1 MSTTSRLGKI
11 VVVDTGDI
19 LVLIVTSSATHES
32 QYAGARPWVDV
43 LPSIDVAR
51 GWSSGVQSVNTPWS
65 RAAVSVF
72 SSRHAIVI
80 GPVPPGIGVM
90 WPATSATGA

>member
-1 MSTTSRLGKI
+1 MSTTSRLGEI
-11 VVVDTGDI
+11 VVVDTRDI
-19 LVLIVTSSATHES
+19 IALIVTSSATHEW
-32 QYAGARPWVDV
+32 QCRPER
-43 LPSIDVAR
+43 S
-51 GWSSGVQSVNTPWS
+51 SSGVQSVNTPWS

-72 SSRHAIVI
+72 SSRQAIVI

>member
-1 MSTTSRLGKI
+1 MSTTSRLGKV
-11 VVVDTGDI
+11 VVVDTGNI
-19 LVLIVTSSATHES
+19 IVLIVTSSATHES
-32 QYAGARPWVDV
+32 YYAPRASIVAV
-43 LPSIDVAR
+43 LPDIGVAR
-51 GWSSGVQSVNTPWS
+51 ERSSGVQSVKTPCS

-72 SSRHAIVI
+72 SSRQAIVI